1 MKEGNGNHIT
11 HFLVEW
17 LRYRQKRRLAIERHN
32 KDESRQ
38 MESAHVCPQCGTPI
52 LIENIGLR
60 EMTTGIIT
68 CPKCDWSGKI
78 NIQIIRNDSAS

>member
-1 MKEGNGNHIT
+1 MVTTLHISSLNGCGT
-11 HFLVEW
+11 D
-17 LRYRQKRRLAIERHN
+17 RKGALAIERHDN
-32 KDESRQ
+32 DESKQ
-38 MESAHVCPQCGTPI
+38 IESAHVCPQCGTPI

-78 NIQIIRNDSAS
+78 NIQIVRNASAS